1 MESNFTINDT
11 SHFNCESYTDISES
25 KWLFY
30 NVYVWWVEGI
40 GSIFTG
46 VIGIFF
52 NITTICVLLSTD
64 LSASFFNWLLVCLS
78 LFDAIFLLSG
88 ILEAFRSH
96 IGSTNIH
103 NLLFVEFLY
112 PLRGALMCCSIYTTV
127 ILALERYN
135 ALVHPVSHQGIGP
148 KPTSRKIQML
158 KNHFHLH
165 LCRLLKYIGPIVV
178 LSVAFYVPKRLELE
192 LRIENTSCA
201 NISTVQNCGMEY
213 IIELTGLR
221 SNNHYN
227 LWYLNVAT
235 LLITAAIPLVMLTY
249 LNINVYLKFKEYIA
263 RQPLAIAAATS
274 TLALADSHLHK
285 VARKRKKDMVQ
296 KTRIL
301 FSIVILFGLS
311 HVLRVILNIEE
322 FVTLDNQR
330 RAKEMGCEWLQYWTI
345 IAAPIS
351 HLLLQI
357 NSSINFF
364 IYCFFN
370 KSFRCELVSWTS
382 VVMNVF
388 RVKKELT
395 ECKSND
401 TKMSTRPLHI
411 DHQTN
416 NNLDGPHHHENVDQM
431 NKVT

>member
-1 MESNFTINDT
+1 
-11 SHFNCESYTDISES
+11 
-25 KWLFY
+25 
-30 NVYVWWVEGI
+30 
-40 GSIFTG
+40 
-46 VIGIFF
+46 
-52 NITTICVLLSTD
+52 
-64 LSASFFNWLLVCLS
+64 
-78 LFDAIFLLSG
+78 
-88 ILEAFRSH
+88 
-96 IGSTNIH
+96 
-103 NLLFVEFLY
+103 
-112 PLRGALMCCSIYTTV
+112 
-127 ILALERYN
+127 
-135 ALVHPVSHQGIGP
+135 
-148 KPTSRKIQML
+148 
-158 KNHFHLH
+158 
-165 LCRLLKYIGPIVV
+165 
-178 LSVAFYVPKRLELE
+178 
-192 LRIENTSCA
+192 
-201 NISTVQNCGMEY
+201 
-213 IIELTGLR
+213 
-221 SNNHYN
+221 
-227 LWYLNVAT
+227 
-235 LLITAAIPLVMLTY
+235 
-249 LNINVYLKFKEYIA
+249 
-263 RQPLAIAAATS
+263 
-274 TLALADSHLHK
+274 
-285 VARKRKKDMVQ
+285 MVQ